1 MTSRCLQFHPE
12 VLFKHCAFW
21 QPLPSLQKRRFNR
34 SAIKRSVD
42 MEKFNLAKK
51 YHGLEKNVWVE
62 FVKIALEYQPLN
74 LGQGLPDDLVPNYV
88 IDSLSQ
94 VLKDP
99 NASLQ
104 QYTRGFGHPRLINAI
119 GNVQLFVILILILY
133 ARWCFQIV
141 CLQTRLTSL
150 AIGKKSNFYRF
161 LASIFNRRC
170 WLISMDFELQF
181 SANVARFAR
190 NRQKI

>member
-1 MTSRCLQFHPE
+1 
-12 VLFKHCAFW
+12 
-21 QPLPSLQKRRFNR
+21 
-34 SAIKRSVD
+34 

-119 GNVQLFVILILILY
+119 GNVQLFVNLIFILF
-133 ARWCFQIV
+133 ARWRFKIV
-141 CLQTRLTSL
+141 CLQTKLNSL
-150 AIGKKSNFYRF
+150 AIRRKK
-161 LASIFNRRC
+161 
-170 WLISMDFELQF
+170 
-181 SANVARFAR
+181 
-190 NRQKI
+190 KI